1 MKTLHKLALI
11 VLLLVAMLACAISAP
26 VAVPNPATIETA
38 TVFAPEKPANKAK
51 MQNGYSTTVT
61 ADLLNIRTGP
71 SHISPII
78 PHVWLIEGEQVTV
91 IECRGV
97 WGRIGIDRWINT
109 LYLAKGCE

>member
-38 TVFAPEKPANKAK
+38 TVFAPEKPA